1 MANLRMF
8 DLTGRVAAVTGGNGG
23 IGKGIALA
31 LAEAGAAIAILARNE
46 DKNQTTL
53 AELRDR
59 TADAIAIRLDVNQRS
74 ALQGA
79 FDEIAARLG
88 PLDILVNNAGI
99 AVSGGSLKLTA
110 EEWQRVLETNL
121 NSCFFLSQIAA
132 RSMVERKAGK
142 IINIASEYSRF
153 GNPIAPSY
161 AASKGGLIQLTKSMA
176 IELAPH
182 NVQVNAI
189 VPGWIESA
197 MTAPIKSRPF
207 YNEILMRTPA
217 GRFGTP
223 AECGGAAIFLASHA
237 SDFVTGATIFVDGGY
252 AIR

>member
-1 MANLRMF
+1 MPNLEMF
-8 DLTGRVAAVTGGNGG
+8 DLSGRVAAVTGGNGG

-31 LAEAGAAIAILARNE
+31 LGEAGSAVAIIGRN
-46 DKNQTTL
+46 DQKNESAV
-53 AELRDR
+53 AEFQSRKLS
-59 TADAIAIRLDVNQRS
+59 AMSVRLDVNQRA
-74 ALQGA
+74 ALQDA
-79 FDEIAARLG
+79 LNEVEARLG
-88 PLDILVNNAGI
+88 PIDILVNNAGI
-99 AVSGGSLKLTA
+99 AIAGGSLKLA
-110 EEWQRVLETNL
+110 PEEWDHVLETNL

-132 RSMVERKAGK
+132 RSMAERKRGK
-142 IINIASEYSRF
+142 IINISSEYSRF
-153 GNPIAPSY
+153 GNPIAPAY

-176 IELAPH
+176 IELAPV
-182 NVQVNAI
+182 NIQVNAI
-189 VPGWIESA
+189 VPGWIDTD

>member
-1 MANLRMF
+1 MANLAMF
-8 DLTGRVAAVTGGNGG
+8 ELTGRVAIVTGGNGG

-31 LAEAGAAIAILARNE
+31 FAEAGAAVAILARNE
-46 DKNQTTL
+46 EKSRAAL
-53 AELRDR
+53 AELHSRK
-59 TADAIAIRLDVNQRS
+59 ADAIAIQVDVNQRG

-79 FDEIAARLG
+79 LDEVAAKLG
-88 PLDILVNNAGI
+88 PVDILVNNAGI
-99 AVSGGSLKLTA
+99 AIPGGALRLAA
-110 EEWQRVLETNL
+110 EEWDHVLETNL

-132 RSMVERKAGK
+132 RSMVARRTGK

-153 GNPIAPSY
+153 GNAVAPSY
-161 AASKGGLIQLTKSMA
+161 AASKGALIQLTKSMA

-189 VPGWIESA
+189 VPGWIESD

>member
-1 MANLRMF
+1 MPSLTQF

-31 LAEAGAAIAILARNE
+31 LAEAGAAVAILARNE
-46 DKNQTTL
+46 AKNRTTL
-53 AELRDR
+53 SALHDR
-59 TADAIAIRLDVNQRS
+59 KAAAIAIQLDVNQRA

-79 FDEIAARLG
+79 LDEIGLKLG
-88 PLDILVNNAGI
+88 PVDILVNNAGI
-99 AVSGGSLKLTA
+99 AIPGGALKLVA
-110 EEWQRVLETNL
+110 EEWDRVLETNL

-132 RSMVERKAGK
+132 RAMAARKAGK

-161 AASKGGLIQLTKSMA
+161 AASKGALIQLTKSMA
-176 IELAPH
+176 IELAPY

-189 VPGWIESA
+189 VPGWIESD

-207 YNEILMRTPA
+207 YKEILMRTPA

-223 AECGGAAIFLASHA
+223 AECGGTAVFLASHA

>member
-1 MANLRMF
+1 MPNLTMF
-8 DLTGRVAAVTGGNGG
+8 DLTGRVAAITGGNGG
-23 IGKGIALA
+23 IGLGIALA
-31 LAEAGAAIAILARNE
+31 LAEAGAAVAILARNE
-46 DKNQTTL
+46 QKNQAAL
-53 AELRDR
+53 AELRQR
-59 TADAIAIRLDVNQRS
+59 QAKAMAIRLDVNQRTV
-74 ALQGA
+74 LQGA
-79 FDEIAARLG
+79 LDEVAVKLG
-88 PLDILVNNAGI
+88 ALDILVNNAGI
-99 AVSGGSLKLTA
+99 VITGGSLTLGVGD
-110 EEWQRVLETNL
+110 WDRVLETNL

-132 RSMVERKAGK
+132 RAMVARKTGK

-153 GNPIAPSY
+153 GNQVAPSY

-176 IELAPH
+176 IELAPY

-189 VPGWIESA
+189 VPGWIESD

-223 AECGGAAIFLASHA
+223 AECGGAAIFLASRA

>member
-1 MANLRMF
+1 MSDLTMF

-31 LAEAGAAIAILARNE
+31 LAEAGAAVAILGRNE
-46 DKNQTTL
+46 QKNHDAL
-53 AELRDR
+53 AELRAAQ
-59 TADAIAIRLDVNQRS
+59 ADAIAIRLDVNERT
-74 ALQGA
+74 ALAGA
-79 FDEIAARLG
+79 LDEIATKLG
-88 PLDILVNNAGI
+88 PIDILVNNAGI
-99 AVSGGSLKLTA
+99 AIAGGVLKLAA
-110 EEWQRVLETNL
+110 EDWDTVLETNL

-132 RSMVERKAGK
+132 RSMVARKTGK

-153 GNPIAPSY
+153 GNQVAPSY
-161 AASKGGLIQLTKSMA
+161 AASKGALIQLTKSLA

-189 VPGWIESA
+189 VPGWIESD

-223 AECGGAAIFLASHA
+223 AECGGAAVFLASHA